1 MKRVWIALAV
11 LGTIA
16 GPARAADVFEKVGT
30 FDGQFL
36 KIGIGARA
44 SGMGGAFVAVADDP
58 SAVYWNP
65 AGLARLDIDKT
76 SVMVNHTEWPA
87 SVNVD
92 QATLV
97 FHIKSL
103 AGALAV
109 NARSLTVA
117 DEPVRDSFRP
127 DGTGEYFDAGYSTF
141 GLTYSR
147 SFTDK
152 FSAGAS
158 INLVKLGL
166 AEFSQETI
174 SFDLGTL
181 YDVGVA
187 GMKIGFAIQNIGGQV
202 QFIDREARIPTV
214 FRVGTSAEL
223 VRSTSNKLIG
233 SFEFSHPPDNSER
246 LNGGLEYG
254 FKDFLFLRGGYNFN
268 YDSEGFAAGAGVKF
282 PISSLKTD
290 AFFDYAYTDM
300 MTLGAGHRVSLNVR
314 F

>member
-1 MKRVWIALAV
+1 VKRFWIALAV

-44 SGMGGAFVAVADDP
+44 AGMGGAFVAVADDP
-58 SAVYWNP
+58 SAVFWNP
-65 AGLARLDIDKT
+65 SGLARLDEDKT
-76 SVMVNHTEWPA
+76 AVMVNHLEWPA

-97 FHIKSL
+97 FHVKKL
-103 AGALAV
+103 PGAIAI

-117 DEPVRDSFRP
+117 DEPVRDSFHP
-127 DGTGEYFDAGYSTF
+127 DGTGEFFDAGYTSF
-141 GLTYSR
+141 GATYAR

-214 FRVGTSAEL
+214 FRVGTSADL
-223 VRSTSNKLIG
+223 IKNSSNRLLG

-254 FKDFLFLRGGYNFN
+254 FKDFLYLRGGYNFN
-268 YDSEGFAAGAGVKF
+268 YDTEGMAAGAGVKF
-282 PISSLKTD
+282 PISALKTD
-290 AFFDYAYTDM
+290 ATFDYAYTDM
-300 MTLGAGHRVSLNVR
+300 KTLGAGHRISLNVR